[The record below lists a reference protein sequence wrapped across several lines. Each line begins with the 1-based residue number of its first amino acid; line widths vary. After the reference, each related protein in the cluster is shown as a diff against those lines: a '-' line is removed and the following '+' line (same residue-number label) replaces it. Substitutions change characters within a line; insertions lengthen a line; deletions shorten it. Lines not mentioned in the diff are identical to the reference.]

1 MYYVPGFS
9 NYLEDQILSEE
20 APLDGGLAGSYQSLP
35 AQQPVY
41 SEPYYG
47 DQYYSDPYV
56 ESYQSAPTSQPVEAV
71 PYYEEAAPV
80 AGIGYQQVPTL
91 QPVEAAPVYTAPTSG
106 PSDFYASTYVAPTW
120 SPGMDPSMR
129 PGWQPDEAGMAE
141 LGAWLQSSPNSIL
154 NSPLYS
160 TTVPQAAQD
169 YIKEQA
175 AQGKTLIYDPATQ
188 AALGSAIS
196 PFIST
201 GVSYKP
207 FDPNNPMA
215 NMGQVFK
222 FTTYGDEPNAPVVF
236 QPGQTYS
243 LYDYKGENLLGQ
255 AKTPEE
261 LQALI
266 DLSNQRQA
274 QGWTL
279 KGDNVPDYAGGGF
292 GTGSAGGIYGRAPQ
306 DNTLKT
312 VVLAGLTA
320 MGAGALGP
328 FIQGA
333 GAIAPGA
340 VGAAATPL
348 GAGLA
353 AAGVNTVGNL
363 ATGASLGDA
372 LKSGALAGLSTAAM
386 TGLLGGGG
394 KTPNVGDMQMNA
406 LDAMN
411 ALGVNSELA
420 GQIASGPLSGIGS
433 AGGGGL
439 GAGGG
444 SFVGSDALGSL
455 ITVPGKVISGSIPSS
470 FLSGALGAASGALSG
485 TNYGDQVWG
494 DNAAQQPNDQ
504 TLEQQFDEILV
515 KGDKLAGVPATGSP
529 GVSISSPSTSTGT
542 NTNPEIVVTG
552 AREPL
557 QSSDGNASGVGGLA
571 TDIVVTG
578 TRGPLQNTSS
588 SSDNASGVGGLATD
602 IVVTG
607 AKGDTLSG
615 DNSSELNSVLAP
627 FTNLSG
633 NLPDA
638 PATGETTDPKKGLST
653 LDYIQLASLG
663 IGALGDLFGGNKGNS
678 GAKISGSMG
687 GLNPVFGAQL
697 PGANLPGLTGSTG
710 GPRPASE
717 SGLNTT
723 QDWYRY
729 GYGPEQSFFSYV
741 PKAQPNTSQAYTGYR
756 EGGFAV
762 RGAGDGRED
771 KIPAM
776 LSDGEYVIDAE
787 TVALLGN
794 GSNKA
799 GAGMLDKFRVNIRKH
814 KGRELARGDFS
825 KNAKRP
831 EQYLAGGRA

>member
-1 MYYVPGFS
+1 MFEDYYGMSP
-9 NYLEDQILSEE
+9 EE
-20 APLDGGLAGSYQSLP
+20 AGLLQALLSGEQGFP
-35 AQQPVY
+35 TAQPIVAMPV
-41 SEPYYG
+41 SNE
-47 DQYYSDPYV
+47 
-56 ESYQSAPTSQPVEAV
+56 QSAPTPQPVQSE
-71 PYYEEAAPV
+71 PYTNAAS
-80 AGIGYQQVPTL
+80 
-91 QPVEAAPVYTAPTSG
+91 SG
-106 PSDFYASTYVAPTW
+106 WVQ
-120 SPGMDPSMR
+120 GMDPSMR

-222 FTTYGDEPNAPVVF
+222 FTTHGDEPNAPVVF

-333 GAIAPGA
+333 GAIAPGLT
-340 VGAAATPL
+340 GAAATPL

-444 SFVGSDALGSL
+444 SIAGSDALGSL
-455 ITVPGKVISGSIPSS
+455 ITVPGKAIASNIPSS
-470 FLSGALGAASGALSG
+470 FLSGALNAASGALSG
-485 TNYGDQVWG
+485 TNYGDQVF
-494 DNAAQQPNDQ
+494 NQPSPQDQ
-504 TLEQQFDEILV
+504 TLEQQFDEV
-515 KGDKLAGVPATGSP
+515 FKAPTTVYGNVGPNAGAIGSP
-529 GVSISSPSTSTGT
+529 GVSVPVSSAPTVA
-542 NTNPEIVVTG
+542 NPETVVTG
-552 AREPL
+552 AREPV
-557 QSSDGNASGVGGLA
+557 QNADSNAGALP
-571 TDIVVTG
+571 TDIVVTNKY
-578 TRGPLQNTSS
+578 TPPSTDSTLSS
-588 SSDNASGVGGLATD
+588 VVGSVAPTLIDPGITKPTTPTDTEKSSLLNDIMKYYALGSGLLDMLGVGQGGGTA
-602 IVVTG
+602 
-607 AKGDTLSG
+607 
-615 DNSSELNSVLAP
+615 AP
-627 FTNLSG
+627 
-633 NLPDA
+633 
-638 PATGETTDPKKGLST
+638 TTPYTST
-653 LDYIQLASLG
+653 LGVLPTFGRGQFTPFQGDYETYGQG
-663 IGALGDLFGGNKGNS
+663 PEWNFFGG
-678 GAKISGSMG
+678 
-687 GLNPVFGAQL
+687 Q
-697 PGANLPGLTGSTG
+697 
-710 GPRPASE
+710 
-717 SGLNTT
+717 
-723 QDWYRY
+723 
-729 GYGPEQSFFSYV
+729 
-741 PKAQPNTSQAYTGYR
+741 
-756 EGGFAV
+756 
-762 RGAGDGRED
+762 
-771 KIPAM
+771 
-776 LSDGEYVIDAE
+776 
-787 TVALLGN
+787 
-794 GSNKA
+794 
-799 GAGMLDKFRVNIRKH
+799 
-814 KGRELARGDFS
+814 
-825 KNAKRP
+825 
-831 EQYLAGGRA
+831 